1 MKELLYDYTKWLVS
15 ELEAK
20 ICMFLFFFFW
30 KVGWWCLFAFLFLF
44 PHSTKK

>member
-20 ICMFLFFFFW
+20 ICMFLFFFFGRW
-30 KVGWWCLFAFLFLF
+30 GGGVCLLFCFCF
-44 PHSTKK
+44 PIAQ